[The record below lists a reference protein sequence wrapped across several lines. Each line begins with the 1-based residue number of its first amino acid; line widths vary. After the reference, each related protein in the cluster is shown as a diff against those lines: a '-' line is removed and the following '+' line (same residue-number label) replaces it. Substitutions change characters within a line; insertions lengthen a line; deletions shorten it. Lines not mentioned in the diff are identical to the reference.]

1 MRRLSLNGHVRDLLI
16 LEQSAPDPGQERKK
30 EEEDETKNGN
40 KGDWREGGEW
50 MKTEKQN
57 WPAAQDPTERWKIKY
72 ENEGELGGAVDQES
86 HLRCGQKQNN
96 GSKMSDWPE
105 LEETKRKIDNSQRG
119 PSGWSSK

>member
-1 MRRLSLNGHVRDLLI
+1 MVTSAISWYWSSQPLI
-16 LEQSAPDPGQERKK
+16 LDKRERKK
-30 EEEDETKNGN
+30 EEEEETKNGN
-40 KGDWREGGEW
+40 KGDW